1 MYRILA
7 SGFTVLIFLVST
19 ACTTVKPPPADP
31 YYSLPIDGEVTRNQE
46 GYSWWAYRFRI
57 NWPEEL
63 ENPDFAVDLL
73 LAHRVVKPVL
83 VANGDNILWWRFH
96 RRAAREAPG
105 HQFSFLF
112 YSDRKTAVELIQKL
126 DDSPLLAVL
135 KDNGV
140 VLKTLSSD
148 TGKNGKTAIESYSDP
163 SWPAVIQ
170 RTWPSYIMG
179 VSAFWLALIDELKPE
194 MSNQGQESVS
204 DTTEI
209 DKLLDEYRTIDD
221 EIAVM
226 WQTEGQHVLLHHM
239 SALFGYKPM
248 LFKKN
253 VIY

>member
-1 MYRILA
+1 MMRVLA
-7 SGFTVLIFLVST
+7 SFIALSILLLS
-19 ACTTVKPPPADP
+19 ACSMEKQKPAA
-31 YYSLPIDGEVTRNQE
+31 YYSTPVDIDAAQQPDAL
-46 GYSWWAYRFRI
+46 SWWAYRFRI
-57 NWPEEL
+57 AWPE
-63 ENPDFAVDLL
+63 NNDKPDFVVDLM
-73 LAHRVVKPVL
+73 LAHALVRPVL
-83 VANGDNILWWRFH
+83 IEHSDNLLWWRFH
-96 RRAAREAPG
+96 RRASKAAPG

-148 TGKNGKTAIESYSDP
+148 TGKKGKTAIESYSDP

-179 VSAFWLALIDELKPE
+179 VSAFWLALIDELKAEQPDQAKGGIHA
-194 MSNQGQESVS
+194 NT
-204 DTTEI
+204 DI
-209 DKLLDEYRTIDD
+209 DKLLDEYRQVDD

-226 WQTEGQHVLLHHM
+226 WQEQGQHVLLHHM

-248 LFKKN
+248 LLKKN
-253 VIY
+253 VVY

>member
-1 MYRILA
+1 MLRVLA
-7 SGFTVLIFLVST
+7 SFIAFSILLLSACST
-19 ACTTVKPPPADP
+19 TKQTPAA
-31 YYSLPIDGEVTRNQE
+31 YFSVPIDKDAVQQSDTL
-46 GYSWWAYRFRI
+46 SWWTYRFRI
-57 NWPEEL
+57 AWPETNEK
-63 ENPDFAVDLL
+63 PDFAVDLL
-73 LAHRVVKPVL
+73 LAHALVRPVL
-83 VANGDNILWWRFH
+83 VEYSENLLWWRFH
-96 RRAAREAPG
+96 RRASKAAPG

-112 YSDRKTAVELIQKL
+112 YSDRETAVKLIQKL
-126 DDSPLLAVL
+126 EDSPLLAAL
-135 KDNGV
+135 KDNGM

-148 TGKNGKTAIESYSDP
+148 TGNVGKTAIESYSDP
-163 SWPAVIQ
+163 SWSAVIQ

-179 VSAFWLALIDELKPE
+179 VSAFWLALIDELKAE
-194 MSNQGQESVS
+194 MSNQRQESIS

-226 WQTEGQHVLLHHM
+226 WQAEGQHVLLHHM